1 MLFAERFCNNED
13 VLKNKKFIVAGDFCL
28 DKYIYLDSKLDQKFD
43 YSDLET
49 YFITYEKCY
58 PGGAGNVA
66 KNLLTMGA
74 TVICIGLI
82 GKDGNGYDLKRVLED
97 YGADINYL
105 YEYDSRTTNTYYRPI
120 RRSDKKDNYMNEL
133 LFINPELTREDQENS
148 IIDAFERTLNGIDGV
163 VIVEQFA
170 RDSYSTVTSKIKRY
184 INSIAD
190 KYSNK
195 FFLVDS
201 RSNIDKY
208 RNVFIKCNQFE
219 FMNTMCIESSIE
231 MDKRKSILIAMKK
244 YINKISNRGIYI
256 TLGEKGMVYGDKDV
270 IATTDAFSIIGEID
284 TCGAGDSAS
293 VGIIIALCTGY
304 TEIEAMI
311 IGNLCAYVTAKQI
324 GSTGTLTY
332 ERLIN
337 AYKELDNGLHS

>member
-1 MLFAERFCNNED
+1 
-13 VLKNKKFIVAGDFCL
+13 
-28 DKYIYLDSKLDQKFD
+28 
-43 YSDLET
+43 
-49 YFITYEKCY
+49 
-58 PGGAGNVA
+58 
-66 KNLLTMGA
+66 
-74 TVICIGLI
+74 
-82 GKDGNGYDLKRVLED
+82 
-97 YGADINYL
+97 
-105 YEYDSRTTNTYYRPI
+105 
-120 RRSDKKDNYMNEL
+120 MNEL

-270 IATTDAFSIIGEID
+270 IATTDAFSII
-284 TCGAGDSAS
+284 AS